1 MPPAKSSAWKYFKR
15 SSDDKTVKCTLCST
29 ELTYTGGTSNMLNHM
44 RIKHQSENKT
54 TIDNQTNMK
63 TFMNSPRKISASQ
76 SERITQAIA
85 DMFVKDYIPLNI
97 VDSEGFINLMN
108 QVAPDYKVPCRNTV
122 KSRIMHRFNN
132 ERESLLKSLTGVE
145 SASLTT
151 DTWTS
156 NATDSYITVTEHH
169 ITNDWEMESN
179 VLMTR
184 AMPETHTRMNLAEKL
199 KDCIFEFDL
208 NDKIITMVHDNA
220 RNMECAGELCEEWS
234 DLGCFGHALQLCV
247 KPALELLSVT
257 KVVAKCRKLVGHFK
271 HSTTLTAEKKARQKF
286 LTVPEHELIQDV
298 PTRWNATHLMLDR
311 LNEQRRVI
319 TDILL
324 NSTLT
329 KIAN

>member
-1 MPPAKSSAWKYFKR
+1 
-15 SSDDKTVKCTLCST
+15 
-29 ELTYTGGTSNMLNHM
+29 
-44 RIKHQSENKT
+44 
-54 TIDNQTNMK
+54 
-63 TFMNSPRKISASQ
+63 
-76 SERITQAIA
+76 
-85 DMFVKDYIPLNI
+85 
-97 VDSEGFINLMN
+97 
-108 QVAPDYKVPCRNTV
+108 
-122 KSRIMHRFNN
+122 
-132 ERESLLKSLTGVE
+132 
-145 SASLTT
+145 
-151 DTWTS
+151 
-156 NATDSYITVTEHH
+156 
-169 ITNDWEMESN
+169 MESN

-184 AMPETHTRMNLAEKL
+184 AMPERHTGMNLAEKL

-257 KVVAKCRKLVGHFK
+257 KVVAKYRKLVRHFK

-329 KIAN
+329 KKAN